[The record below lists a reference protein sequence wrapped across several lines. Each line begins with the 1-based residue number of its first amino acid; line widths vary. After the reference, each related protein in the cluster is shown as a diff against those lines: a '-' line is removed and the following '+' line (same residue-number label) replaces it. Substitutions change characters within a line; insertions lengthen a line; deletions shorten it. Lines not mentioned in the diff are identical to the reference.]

1 MKLNTGPAAIVTM
14 AMAVGAICVGIVG
27 PDTASAQTANLT
39 GRWILNREAS
49 QFPPEMGFTPD
60 WFTNSNGGARGSGG
74 TSAPSGGG
82 RGGRR
87 GGSTAG
93 SGRGYIG
100 TFESDDDT
108 KRVKQLTADARNP
121 TVHLTIAETADA
133 TTITDDSGEALTF
146 SVDGRHQSLQLGGI
160 SVGATARRLADHFE
174 VVYEVERDRTLHY
187 TYSRATPNRIVVD
200 VQFVEHGKNGDHATR
215 VYELAT
221 DTNASPTATGSSN
234 AAKPD
239 AVPAAGAAKPAAASE
254 ARAPSGTTSGTFAQ
268 EPGAE
273 LKGVKKIGLVVD
285 ASGPQAVACG
295 LNQATLETAL
305 SQRLTGAGLN
315 VRLNSDEDTYVY
327 VNVMTSHASNDLCV
341 SRYDVFLYTNTTTA
355 LSYHSTPVLVQVLL
369 LHQGG
374 LAGGPAATHPDAVQK
389 GLEQYVDL
397 FLTRISD
404 ANKP

>member
-1 MKLNTGPAAIVTM
+1 
-14 AMAVGAICVGIVG
+14 
-27 PDTASAQTANLT
+27 
-39 GRWILNREAS
+39 
-49 QFPPEMGFTPD
+49 
-60 WFTNSNGGARGSGG
+60 
-74 TSAPSGGG
+74 
-82 RGGRR
+82 
-87 GGSTAG
+87 
-93 SGRGYIG
+93 
-100 TFESDDDT
+100 
-108 KRVKQLTADARNP
+108 
-121 TVHLTIAETADA
+121 VHLTIAETADA

-146 SVDGRHQSLQLGGI
+146 YVDGRHQSLQLGGL
-160 SVGATARRLADHFE
+160 SVGAIARRVGDHLE
-174 VVYEVERDRTLHY
+174 VVYEVERDRTLRY

-215 VYELAT
+215 VYEAAAGADASAT
-221 DTNASPTATGSSN
+221 VTTAANGPRPDAASAAGAPKSAAASSRNASPGS
-234 AAKPD
+234 
-239 AVPAAGAAKPAAASE
+239 
-254 ARAPSGTTSGTFAQ
+254 FAQ

-273 LKGVKKIGLVVD
+273 LKGVKKIGLVVE

-305 SQRLTGAGLN
+305 SRRLAGAGLN

-327 VNVMTSHASNDLCV
+327 VNVMTSHAPNDLCV

-355 LSYHSTPVLVQVLL
+355 LSYHSTPVLVQVSL

-397 FLTRISD
+397 FLARIGD